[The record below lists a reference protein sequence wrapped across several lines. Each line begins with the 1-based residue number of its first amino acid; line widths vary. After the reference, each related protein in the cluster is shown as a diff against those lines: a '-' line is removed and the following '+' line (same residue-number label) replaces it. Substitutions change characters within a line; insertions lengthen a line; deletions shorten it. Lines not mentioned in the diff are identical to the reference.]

1 MLTYFG
7 SLSRSIFKWIPFPEH
22 SEGFLYYHHDPHTTP
37 LEGSIRLRVTS
48 DRAPSIPWQI
58 IMPQLAC
65 CKTYKAIRDR
75 LLDESLVTPAELE
88 RCRAIF
94 ANGRR
99 LTPSLI
105 IFRLNQEFPVNF
117 SAYLFTLTAVG
128 EVLHTIKIGSV
139 FTTTLDDV
147 LIFPWTGS
155 ALVHFEPSTLP
166 KYAGRRVIHMRI
178 VKLVNPVACTVQN
191 YKGRILRP
199 EEGELLT
206 ISLRGGPSE
215 PWAYDIDSKTKLAA
229 GLRALWDATSI
240 P

>member
-1 MLTYFG
+1 
-7 SLSRSIFKWIPFPEH
+7 
-22 SEGFLYYHHDPHTTP
+22 
-37 LEGSIRLRVTS
+37 
-48 DRAPSIPWQI
+48 
-58 IMPQLAC
+58 MPQLAC
-65 CKTYKAIRDR
+65 CKTYTTIRDR

-88 RCRAIF
+88 RCRALF
-94 ANGRR
+94 ADGRR

-105 IFRLNQEFPVNF
+105 IFRFNQEFPVNF
-117 SAYLFTLTAVG
+117 SAQLITLTAVG

-147 LIFPWTGS
+147 LIFPWTGVWPNTLLIEPESLYISGS

-178 VKLVNPVACTVQN
+178 VKMVNPVACTVQN

-215 PWAYDIDSKTKLAA
+215 PWAYDIDCKTKLAA